1 VTNRALLGELYEYL
15 KGVDTSE
22 NYQNQ
27 RLKQL
32 IGYAQFLG
40 NLTFYEIAK
49 KRTEDGGIL

>member
-32 IGYAQFLG
+32 IGYASILG
-40 NLTFYEIAK
+40 EL
-49 KRTEDGGIL
+49 DIL